1 MNSVQK
7 VNFEKVID
15 KLAENKVAQKELE
28 TTIKNQ
34 ATFVKST
41 LNELELEEYS
51 TDKYRAYIQISN
63 KVSMDE
69 DKLIEILKA
78 NCKEKDL
85 KDVIKT
91 KQYIDFDALESFI
104 YNGGIAAEKLE
115 PAQTIKVIQS
125 LYTKPVKK
133 EKKDA

>member
-15 KLAENKVAQKELE
+15 KLAENKVIQKELE

-34 ATFVKST
+34 STFVKST

-85 KDVIKT
+85 KNVIKT

-125 LYTKPVKK
+125 LYTKPIKK